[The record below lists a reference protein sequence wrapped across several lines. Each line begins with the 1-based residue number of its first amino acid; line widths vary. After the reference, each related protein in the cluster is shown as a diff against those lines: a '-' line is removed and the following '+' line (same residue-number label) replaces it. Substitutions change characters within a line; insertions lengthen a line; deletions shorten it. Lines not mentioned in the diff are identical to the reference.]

1 MQKKVF
7 FNKVV
12 QQTEKF
18 NLMGNSNLQLSSIT
32 KKVIMALAGLFLISF
47 LLVHLGI
54 NLTILIPETGREIF
68 NKAAHFMG
76 TNPAIKVF
84 EVLLFGGFIIHIIYG
99 LVLQLQNWKARPQ
112 GYKVTTT
119 TQLSYFSKFMIH
131 TGVLIFIFL
140 VIHMIDFYFKAKF
153 ADVVPTVPYDGKE
166 YHDLGLLIIEKF
178 KMPGFVIAYLVA
190 FVFLGFHLHHAFQ
203 SAFQS
208 MGWNHSKYTPSI
220 KKLSL
225 IVSVIIPVG
234 FAIIPLVIY
243 LSSSY

>member
-1 MQKKVF
+1 
-7 FNKVV
+7 
-12 QQTEKF
+12 
-18 NLMGNSNLQLSSIT
+18 MGNSNLQLSSIT

-54 NLTILIPETGREIF
+54 NLTLLIPGSGREIF
-68 NKAAHFMG
+68 TKAAHFMG
-76 TNPAIKVF
+76 TNPLIKVF
-84 EVLLFGGFIIHIIYG
+84 EVVLFGGFIIHILYG
-99 LVLQLQNWKARPQ
+99 VVLQLQNWKARPQ

-131 TGVLIFIFL
+131 TGMLIFIFL

-153 ADVVPTVPYDGKE
+153 TDVVPPVTYDGKE
-166 YHDLGLLIIEKF
+166 YHDLGLLVIEKF
-178 KMPGFVIAYLVA
+178 KISGYVIAYLVA

-225 IVSVIIPVG
+225 IVSVVIPFG

-243 LSSSY
+243 FSSSY

>member
-1 MQKKVF
+1 
-7 FNKVV
+7 
-12 QQTEKF
+12 
-18 NLMGNSNLQLSSIT
+18 MGNSTLQLSSIT

-54 NLTILIPETGREIF
+54 NLTVLIPGSGIEIF

-84 EVLLFGGFIIHIIYG
+84 EVVLFGGFIIHILFG

-119 TQLSYFSKFMIH
+119 TQLSFFSKYMIH

-153 ADVVPTVPYDGKE
+153 TDIVPTVVYDGKE
-166 YHDLGLLIIEKF
+166 YHDLGSLIIEKF
-178 KMPGFVIAYLVA
+178 KMMGFVIAYLVA

-208 MGWNHSKYTPSI
+208 MGWNHSKYTPFI

-225 IVSVIIPVG
+225 VVSVFIPLG

-243 LSSSY
+243 FSSSY